1 MPPRGFNDVPYTPKG
16 KPNFPRNRRQPRSL
30 SNLKPGN
37 HLKRRLLAVLDLR
50 AAQAE
55 VGCPSWAGAS
65 TSAAGLR
72 DAPQSRHK
80 THSQFL
86 PWGLLVSCLDGTAH
100 SRGVLTAQKSPKG
113 TRKTPQTSN
122 DNDKDQSTS
131 HYSAETSYK
140 SPAPSLQDDLSPARS
155 CHGSCS
161 GGGGCNQQ
169 PPWSSG
175 WKQSAL
181 TREQRG
187 RPCKPGCVPPSQALT
202 ASILG
207 TSPPSKQRWANAL
220 PPSTLLS
227 KANPFPCTQRN
238 TVPRFTKDL
247 CLYLLLNSPQII
259 NQRGHGGLVPT
270 AQLQTPWWGCWAVN
284 SL

>member
-1 MPPRGFNDVPYTPKG
+1 MPPQGFNDVPYTPKG

-100 SRGVLTAQKSPKG
+100 SRGVLPKNHP
-113 TRKTPQTSN
+113 R
-122 DNDKDQSTS
+122 
-131 HYSAETSYK
+131 
-140 SPAPSLQDDLSPARS
+140 AP
-155 CHGSCS
+155 
-161 GGGGCNQQ
+161 
-169 PPWSSG
+169 
-175 WKQSAL
+175 
-181 TREQRG
+181 G
-187 RPCKPGCVPPSQALT
+187 RPPRLLT
-202 ASILG
+202 TMTK
-207 TSPPSKQRWANAL
+207 TSPLVSIQLK
-220 PPSTLLS
+220 PPTR
-227 KANPFPCTQRN
+227 AR
-238 TVPRFTKDL
+238 
-247 CLYLLLNSPQII
+247 LLLCRTIFHLQGAAMDRAAEAGAATNSPL
-259 NQRGHGGLVPT
+259 GAPGG
-270 AQLQTPWWGCWAVN
+270 N
-284 SL
+284 SLH